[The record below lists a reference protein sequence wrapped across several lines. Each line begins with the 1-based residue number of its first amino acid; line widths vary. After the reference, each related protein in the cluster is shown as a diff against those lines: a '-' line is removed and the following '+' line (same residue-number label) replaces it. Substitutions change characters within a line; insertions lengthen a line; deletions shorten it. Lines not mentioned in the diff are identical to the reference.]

1 VPFRNITMETTS
13 LFDTPPPGISA
24 MSADISGWLG
34 IGRNDALEKGAKNGR
49 LANGPSYSGIT
60 HHA

>member
-1 VPFRNITMETTS
+1 METTS
-13 LFDTPPPGISA
+13 LFDTPPPGISV

-49 LANGPSYSGIT
+49 FANGLKF
-60 HHA
+60 AVL